1 MSTLTIQDPGRAG
14 AELDLT
20 HAAAAGGDQWLNTGK
35 EILVI
40 KNADISSHNVKVT
53 VQATPDGK
61 DVTERTI
68 TVGAGK
74 TFATDVFPKNVYN
87 DAGGYAQITYSAV
100 TSVTIAVLR
109 VNP

>member
-1 MSTLTIQDPGRAG
+1 MSTLTIQDPDRTG

-20 HAAAAGGDQWLNTGK
+20 ASAASGGDQWLNTGK
-35 EILVI
+35 EMLVI
-40 KNADISSHNVKVT
+40 KNTDSGSHDVKVT
-53 VQATPDGK
+53 VQAEPDGK

-74 TFATDVFPKNVYN
+74 TFSAGPYPTNEYN

-100 TSVTIAVLR
+100 TGMKVAVLR
-109 VNP
+109 VNT